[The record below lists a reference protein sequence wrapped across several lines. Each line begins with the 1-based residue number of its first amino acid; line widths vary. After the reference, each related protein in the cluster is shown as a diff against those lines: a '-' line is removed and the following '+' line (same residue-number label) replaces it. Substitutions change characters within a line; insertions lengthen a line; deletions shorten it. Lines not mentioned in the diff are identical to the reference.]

1 MIIRAN
7 TTSIHTVYFYDES
20 ATPVVPTSGTYGVE
34 DLGSGT
40 VVVTP
45 TTFTP
50 STPFYAITLSP
61 TQNAMLTSGDILER
75 RDLSVSFTYS
85 GTMQGA
91 SNEILTINASNVT
104 VSDVME
110 NLLGWELDTQVTDDE
125 YDVTEDMVE
134 KFIVKALIRV
144 ANFLHLTSTNA
155 LPSNSDVVDESVSI
169 WAAGLLWDWKYTVDT
184 PDVTSLRYGSHLI
197 ADAKNLLEQYIE
209 NVSSGGSGITWTK
222 NTSLGEWDE
231 TKEYYAYDELG
242 TQDLDERDPDIDY
255 SETR

>member
-7 TTSIHTVYFYDES
+7 TTSVHTVYFYDES
-20 ATPVVPTSGTYGVE
+20 ATPVVPTNATYQVD
-34 DLGSGT
+34 DLNSGT

-45 TTFTP
+45 TTVTP
-50 STPFYAITLSP
+50 VTPYYVITLSP
-61 TQNAMLTSGDILER
+61 SHNSMLNSGDILER
-75 RDLSVSFTYS
+75 RELSVSFTYS

-91 SNEILTINASNVT
+91 ANEVLTLNASNVT
-104 VSDVME
+104 VSDVMD
-110 NLLGWELDTQVTDDE
+110 NLLGWEMDTQVTDDE

-134 KFIVKALIRV
+134 KFIVKALVRV

-155 LPSNSDVVDESVSI
+155 LPSNSDVVNEATSI

-184 PDVTSLRYGSHLI
+184 PDATSLRYGLHLV
-197 ADAKNLLEQYIE
+197 ADAKNLLEQYVE

-231 TKEYYAYDELG
+231 TEEFYEYAELG

-255 SETR
+255 TETR